1 MGGFGVDMGG
11 GDLTIIL
18 PTYVHTKRVSLTE
31 LPNKTGL
38 KLWRFRI

>member
-11 GDLTIIL
+11 GGFNYYSSHI
-18 PTYVHTKRVSLTE
+18 HTKRVSLTE